1 MSAHFSLPLI
11 AALLLNNIVVA
22 QHIGLRRI
30 TTLREACGLG
40 VITAIAL
47 VITVA
52 MAWPLQLY
60 LLQPLHIGFLF
71 TFIALIILVIATQI
85 TEQMLR
91 AKKPPLFPINGDHLP
106 LAITNGSI
114 LLLGL
119 IYSTPAANS
128 FAVIGNAVAFGI
140 GAAVLLI
147 CFQVLRERIA
157 LAETPEA
164 WRGPAVDML
173 SAGFVVT
180 ALCGIAGLF

>member
-47 VITVA
+47 AITVA
-52 MAWPLQLY
+52 TAWPLQKY
-60 LLQPLHIGFLF
+60 LLQPLRIDFLF

-91 AKKPPLFPINGDHLP
+91 AKKPPLFPINGNHLL
-106 LAITNGSI
+106 LAITNGII
-114 LLLGL
+114 LLLAL
-119 IYSTPAANS
+119 NYSALSANV
-128 FAVIGNAVAFGI
+128 FVALGNAMAFGI
-140 GAAVLLI
+140 GAAVLLLAY
-147 CFQVLRERIA
+147 QALRERIA
-157 LAETPEA
+157 HTPDA
-164 WRGPAVDML
+164 WRGPAIDML
-173 SAGFVVT
+173 CAGFIVV
-180 ALCGIAGLF
+180 ALCGLAGLT